1 MKKRRRKNRQD
12 ASGPT
17 PFPVKNSKVDAETRM
32 ISLMTKADRKS
43 TEEAERYMQRK
54 RVKTLNETVGKIRS
68 VVAILVHAIL
78 IRSLRDHRRSGN
90 A

>member
-1 MKKRRRKNRQD
+1 
-12 ASGPT
+12 
-17 PFPVKNSKVDAETRM
+17 M

-43 TEEAERYMQRK
+43 TEEAERYMEKK
-54 RVKTLNETVGKIRS
+54 RVKTLNETIGKNHS

-78 IRSLRDHRRSGN
+78 IRSLRDHRRGGN